1 MAETKQKTFI
11 KRIIVSLTIYFS
23 LMLAYP
29 IMEMPFTNL
38 ITKINT
44 NVADKLNTK
53 DGFNNKYIV
62 FEYQEGDLVAYIKN
76 TLSKGGVAAETAF
89 IRNNVRTHM
98 YMPFAFMF
106 ALAFLFSVKRRI
118 LFISLCFLLTFF
130 FIEFKLWIYIYDQSN
145 HFLYITDNGQYITK
159 LNDGVINWVAN
170 LINKVVNIK
179 GAIYFRYM
187 FILVS
192 CTFVYYLMNRKN
204 KTSFIKNIIA

>member
-1 MAETKQKTFI
+1 MAKTKQKAFI
-11 KRIIVSLTIYFS
+11 KRIILSLTIYFS
-23 LMLAYP
+23 LILAYP
-29 IMEMPFTNL
+29 IVEVPFTNL
-38 ITKINT
+38 MMKVNT

-53 DGFNNKYIV
+53 DGFNNKYII
-62 FEYQEGDLVAYIKN
+62 FEYQDGDLVSYIKN
-76 TLSKGGVAAETAF
+76 KLVKAGVATETAF
-89 IRNNVRTHM
+89 VKNNVRTHM
-98 YMPFAFMF
+98 YMPFVFMF
-106 ALAFLFSVKRRI
+106 ALAFLFSVKRKI
-118 LFISLCFLLTFF
+118 LFVSLCFLLTFF

-145 HFLYITDNGQYITK
+145 HFLYITDKGEYVTK
-159 LNDGVINWVAN
+159 LNDGMFNWVAN